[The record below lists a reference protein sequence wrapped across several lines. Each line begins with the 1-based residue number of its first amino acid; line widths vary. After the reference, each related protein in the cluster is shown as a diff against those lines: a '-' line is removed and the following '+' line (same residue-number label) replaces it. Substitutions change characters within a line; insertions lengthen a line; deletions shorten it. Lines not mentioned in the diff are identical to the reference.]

1 MKKLFLI
8 GIMAILV
15 LTSGLLLVKQHVQN
29 NEGSQTSTPE
39 NAKQKTEEN
48 DMDTIVASL
57 PPEDQEYIQ
66 ELENDI
72 REAKADGDE
81 EWAAELEK
89 DIAKAREEILNPP
102 ELPEDEHEWVLHW
115 EDEIRKAKK
124 EGKSEQYIANL
135 EKFRDI
141 HLAGIAEDAEAK
153 QQRQAEKEAYKS
165 MSDEERVAYYE
176 NRLKEREN
184 EMLIAKAENNTERIE
199 SLEVWIEVEK
209 LLLESAKN
217 APEVRRRDQE
227 RKEMVAQMERQ
238 LDDLMKW
245 AQDYEDELIADYK
258 PYLHLKEVDGRLTI
272 VGVRRPDEV
281 VLPNT
286 DAHPLDNEADSLL
299 PTEATPSLPDSSKVP
314 QSPELP
320 PSALSSAVHDMST
333 ESIVNA
339 QTQFKAWRKDVDES
353 YLDVLVSRYMTPKEI
368 EEYFPTQAD
377 RQNLTTRTERLQ
389 QDIVSK
395 IRSLV
400 SEIPNAT
407 QAQKSKLAR
416 ELVTANFDKDF
427 ADAVITELEKDAE

>member
-8 GIMAILV
+8 GIMVILV

-48 DMDTIVASL
+48 DMDAIIAAL

-89 DIAKAREEILNPP
+89 DLAKAREEILNPP

-199 SLEVWIEVEK
+199 SLEVWIKVEK

-217 APEVRRRDQE
+217 APEKRRRDQE
-227 RKEMVAQMERQ
+227 
-238 LDDLMKW
+238 LDDLIKW
-245 AQDYEDELIADYK
+245 TQDYVDELIADYK

-339 QTQFKAWRKDVDES
+339 QTQFQTWRKDVDDA
-353 YLDVLVSRYMTPKEI
+353 YLDVLVSRYMTPQELDQF
-368 EEYFPTQAD
+368 FPTPAD
-377 RQNLTTRTERLQ
+377 RQRLTTRTERLQ
-389 QDIVSK
+389 QDVVSKVRKIVSG
-395 IRSLV
+395 V
-400 SEIPNAT
+400 PNTNAD
-407 QAQKSKLAR
+407 QRRKLAR

-427 ADAVITELEKDAE
+427 ADAVLSELEKDAE

>member
-8 GIMAILV
+8 GVIIL
-15 LTSGLLLVKQHVQN
+15 LFLSGGVLLVIQQHQKN
-29 NEGSQTSTPE
+29 AASQTATPE
-39 NAKQKTEEN
+39 NSKLKTEGN
-48 DMDTIVASL
+48 DMDAVKVSL
-57 PPEDQEYIQ
+57 PPEGQEYIQ

-89 DIAKAREEILNPP
+89 DLAKAREEILNPP

-199 SLEVWIEVEK
+199 SLEVWIKVEK

-217 APEVRRRDQE
+217 APEKRRRDQE
-227 RKEMVAQMERQ
+227 
-238 LDDLMKW
+238 LDDLIKW
-245 AQDYEDELIADYK
+245 TQDYVDELIADYK

-299 PTEATPSLPDSSKVP
+299 PTKATPSLPNSSKVP
-314 QSPELP
+314 QATELP

-339 QTQFKAWRKDVDES
+339 QTQFQTWRKDVDDA
-353 YLDVLVSRYMTPKEI
+353 YLDVLVSRYMTPQELDQF
-368 EEYFPTQAD
+368 FPTPAD
-377 RQNLTTRTERLQ
+377 RQRLTTRTERLQ
-389 QDIVSK
+389 QDVVSKVRKIVSG
-395 IRSLV
+395 V
-400 SEIPNAT
+400 PNT
-407 QAQKSKLAR
+407 NVDQRRKFAR

-427 ADAVITELEKDAE
+427 ADAVLSELEKDAE